1 MNEFSVLYDD
11 VCQRVSRSLM
21 EALKPFDGIDTVATH
36 GGYNPVYLEEVGRP
50 VVPPITLSS
59 TFQQLSPGVAKYDYS
74 RSGNFSRECLEKCI
88 ASLEDGHDCC
98 VFSSGLAALG
108 TLIQVLSSDDHIVAF
123 DDLYG
128 GNGRYL
134 RRLASKS
141 GITTTF
147 VDMRDLNLFQQA
159 LQKNTRLVLIE
170 SPSNPLMRLVD
181 ISAVASIA
189 HEFNKEIIVVVDNTF
204 MSSYFQRPLDHGA
217 NVVLHSLTKYMNGLG
232 KFGFYEVFKH
242 IYNGFLSEE
251 NAYLWRTSVYLAASA
266 SAEFFADIM
275 LCPMEAVK
283 VRIQTMPGWASTLRE
298 GVPKMYRNEGLVGF
312 YKGLPPLWGRQIPYT
327 MMKFACFERTVEA
340 LYKHV
345 VPKPREKCSK
355 SEQLVVTFAAG
366 YIAGVFCAIVS
377 HPPDTIVSKLNKD
390 PNARLVEVAKN
401 LGLMG
406 MWSGLGP
413 RIIMIG
419 TLTALQW
426 FIYDGFKVA
435 MQLPRPP
442 PPSMPESLKNGFNVV

>member
-11 VCQRVSRSLM
+11 VCQRVSRSLT

-108 TLIQVLSSDDHIVAF
+108 TLIQVLSSDNHIVAF

-147 VDMRDLNLFQQA
+147 VDMRDLNSFQQA

-217 NVVLHSLTKYMNGLG
+217 NVVLHSLTKYMNGLESFPQRDIIA
-232 KFGFYEVFKH
+232 KQMRGFSGM
-242 IYNGFLSEE
+242 I
-251 NAYLWRTSVYLAASA
+251 TVYLRCTGEQTKTFITNLKLFTLAESLGGYESLIEIPSIMTHASVP
-266 SAEFFADIM
+266 EEVREVNGITGNM
-275 LCPMEAVK
+275 LRLSVGLEDPKDLSLDLYEA
-283 VRIQTMPGWASTLRE
+283 
-298 GVPKMYRNEGLVGF
+298 F
-312 YKGLPPLWGRQIPYT
+312 
-327 MMKFACFERTVEA
+327 
-340 LYKHV
+340 
-345 VPKPREKCSK
+345 
-355 SEQLVVTFAAG
+355 
-366 YIAGVFCAIVS
+366 
-377 HPPDTIVSKLNKD
+377 DKLNQNSK
-390 PNARLVEVAKN
+390 P
-401 LGLMG
+401 
-406 MWSGLGP
+406 
-413 RIIMIG
+413 I
-419 TLTALQW
+419 
-426 FIYDGFKVA
+426 
-435 MQLPRPP
+435 
-442 PPSMPESLKNGFNVV
+442 

>member
-147 VDMRDLNLFQQA
+147 VDMRDLKLFQQA
-159 LQKNTRLVLIE
+159 LQTNTRLVLIE

-189 HEFNKEIIVVVDNTF
+189 HAFNKEIIVVVDNTF

-217 NVVLHSLTKYMNGLG
+217 NVVLHSLTKYMNGHSDVVMGALVTRNQSELHKQLRFIQYAAG
-232 KFGFYEVFKH
+232 AVPSPFDCMLCLRGLRTLPIRMKAHMRSGLIVAMMLEKHPLVERVLHPGLESFPQRDIIAKQMRGFSGM
-242 IYNGFLSEE
+242 I
-251 NAYLWRTSVYLAASA
+251 TVYLRCTGEQTKTFITNLKLFTLAESLGGYESLIEIPSIMTHASVPNEVREA
-266 SAEFFADIM
+266 NGITDNM
-275 LCPMEAVK
+275 LRLSVGLEDPKDLSLDLYEAF
-283 VRIQTMPGWASTLRE
+283 
-298 GVPKMYRNEGLVGF
+298 N
-312 YKGLPPLWGRQIPYT
+312 
-327 MMKFACFERTVEA
+327 
-340 LYKHV
+340 
-345 VPKPREKCSK
+345 
-355 SEQLVVTFAAG
+355 
-366 YIAGVFCAIVS
+366 
-377 HPPDTIVSKLNKD
+377 KLNQ
-390 PNARLVEVAKN
+390 N
-401 LGLMG
+401 LK
-406 MWSGLGP
+406 P
-413 RIIMIG
+413 
-419 TLTALQW
+419 
-426 FIYDGFKVA
+426 K
-435 MQLPRPP
+435 
-442 PPSMPESLKNGFNVV
+442 